1 MDTWARFKGSD
12 KFSQYANALLRD
24 LTNPSNALTTLI
36 VQRYTPP
43 NKINI
48 RVQTRLVYQMQTY
61 RSDEREHHSGRDK
74 VEIVPIQP
82 TSRAHKAEHIQT
94 NDKNGNKAA
103 LCTIH
108 LQQT

>member
-1 MDTWARFKGSD
+1 
-12 KFSQYANALLRD
+12 
-24 LTNPSNALTTLI
+24 
-36 VQRYTPP
+36 
-43 NKINI
+43 
-48 RVQTRLVYQMQTY
+48 MQTY